1 MSTVSIS
8 ETASSAM
15 SKDRKE
21 MKLILHMLKG
31 EKQTIV
37 LQLTT
42 YVEKQKT
49 DGIFT
54 TYNIIISKGRKHAVL
69 LQLTT

>member
-1 MSTVSIS
+1 
-8 ETASSAM
+8 
-15 SKDRKE
+15 
-21 MKLILHMLKG
+21 MLKG